1 MLDDLGIL
9 PAISWFCREYQ
20 TTYPHIR
27 VEKQIEVEEQN
38 IPDSLRTVTYRI
50 LQEAMN
56 NVAKHSK
63 ANGVRLSLK
72 KNDNTL
78 ELAIQDNGHGFEP
91 EKALSSESSKRGL
104 GLVSMGERAR
114 LSGGSFA
121 IESTKGAGTTVR
133 AWWPI

>member
-1 MLDDLGIL
+1 
-9 PAISWFCREYQ
+9 
-20 TTYPHIR
+20 
-27 VEKQIEVEEQN
+27 
-38 IPDSLRTVTYRI
+38 
-50 LQEAMN
+50 MN

-91 EKALSSESSKRGL
+91 EKALSLESSKRGL